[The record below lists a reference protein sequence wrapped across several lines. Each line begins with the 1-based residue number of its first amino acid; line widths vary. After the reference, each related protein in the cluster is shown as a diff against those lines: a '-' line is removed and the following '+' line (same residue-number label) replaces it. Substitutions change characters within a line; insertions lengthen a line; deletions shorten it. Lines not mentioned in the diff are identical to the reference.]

1 MPLPGAEG
9 AGQRTNTQGLPDPPC
24 RLCPVLGTAGAT
36 RAAET
41 RRLPCE
47 QLPLQLEL
55 PKFLPASIHTQHV
68 PQLPGGCC
76 SRVKLSIHTGAVHQ
90 HSSRQKVPPKCSLSM
105 AAAID
110 PGSRSR
116 F

>member
-1 MPLPGAEG
+1 MPPPGAEG

-68 PQLPGGCC
+68 PQLPGVRG
-76 SRVKLSIHTGAVHQ
+76 RTLEDKVVGGGM
-90 HSSRQKVPPKCSLSM
+90 SSACVCVCVCVCTSTHIP
-105 AAAID
+105 
-110 PGSRSR
+110 
-116 F
+116 